1 MANML
6 SAQLTAMT
14 LNIRHGFVDA
24 NAFDLCSKQTVGDL
38 TTAANNSLCANNLTF
53 SGNPARA
60 PQESM
65 KKCIDALNNGGP
77 VVPTTPCLRTFPQ

>member
-24 NAFDLCSKQTVGDL
+24 SAFDLCSSQTVGQL
-38 TTAANNSLCANNLTF
+38 TTAANTALCANGLTF
-53 SGNPARA
+53 SGSADRA

-65 KKCIDALNNGGP
+65 KTCIDKLNNGGP
-77 VVPTTPCLRTFPQ
+77 VVPTAPCSRTFP